1 MISRILVA
9 TDGSRIASKAVK
21 YAVGLARQASASITV
36 VSVIDRTSFL
46 TRSVPAEA
54 TPTHIMEPVED
65 YMRQAAEGY
74 VGKAEEL
81 CRKNRVD
88 FRKVIRTGHPVEE
101 IVKEAKRS
109 GADII
114 VIGSQGRSALTAAV
128 LGSVSLGVIN
138 KSAKIPVL
146 LVKK

>member
-9 TDGSRIASKAVK
+9 TDGSGTASKAVRF
-21 YAVGLARQASASITV
+21 AVELARQAGASITV
-36 VSVIDRTSFL
+36 LSVIDKTSFL
-46 TRSVPAEA
+46 ARSVPAVA
-54 TPTHIMEPVED
+54 TPTHIIEPVED

-81 CRKNRVD
+81 CRRSKVG

-109 GADII
+109 KADII
-114 VIGSQGRSALTAAV
+114 VIGSQGRSAFTAAV
-128 LGSVSLGVIN
+128 LGSVSLGVIH
-138 KSAKIPVL
+138 KSSGVPLL